1 MLLLI
6 DSKSTTIQ
14 GFISTHFLLCFKD
27 ELKPNTIYKL
37 KRFSLKPSKSVYRA
51 SPHKH
56 TIIFTSKT
64 TFAPVHEEGD
74 YQIESQHFRLR
85 DLQVFTDIV
94 DKHTYLFDIIGL
106 LRVITH
112 QWCQLN
118 GYRLLSETLSATDY
132 SPLWCS

>member
-94 DKHTYLFDIIGL
+94 DKHTYLFAVSIPHRYHWPFESHHSSVVSTQWLQIIK
-106 LRVITH
+106 
-112 QWCQLN
+112 
-118 GYRLLSETLSATDY
+118 
-132 SPLWCS
+132 